1 MSQPREITE
10 TFRLER
16 VLKSSKS
23 AIVFQAVDPRAGNVV
38 AIKLIPPGAPADMK
52 VCQVRFLAAMD
63 ALASLHP
70 PGFPT
75 LLDHGFT
82 PDGSAFLVMEF
93 IAGARIDASTG
104 TSPTRVI
111 RLILEA
117 IESLEKLAERGI
129 AHGNLAPDN
138 LLAIRRGD
146 GEGVKILGFGTA
158 AFQVGTLAGTGLSL
172 VEGAQYAAPERLEPA
187 TAAQE
192 PDWRGDLYS
201 LALTTCELLG
211 AEVAPL
217 DAPAPSVTLPSQVHQ
232 RLVDPVV
239 LRAILEQSLRRNP
252 AARPGSLDEFRQ
264 ALELALFGV
273 NSQQAGL
280 VASDLEEPFGPVVSP
295 APVPPATFV
304 PPPPVAA
311 APASE
316 DVPAQPRKEKERTGP
331 VPIHRR
337 PEIPTQSPGARVTP
351 PEPSPGAWPEETT
364 GPTVQMPAEP
374 EPRAEGTPAPPP
386 VKAQR
391 PAPKRGPGRRVAL
404 WAGLGALVLGVAGA
418 AFLVV
423 QSQRQRA
430 APRLAAAPT
439 RAAALPTSA
448 PQPVAQPNAVIQLQN
463 AEAAIA
469 LGDLVAAR
477 QALDAITPAELEM
490 LSAAEKD
497 RHASLRET
505 YNARVEQTLAR
516 ELNDSLKTG
525 NLRALAETVK
535 GISRQ
540 DEAAFAHNKDLAAAL
555 EDARRVLNV
564 QGLMLKAQRRG
575 DWGEVLDQSTV
586 LASLVPKYTQGA
598 ELREKAASS
607 LEHEAD
613 TLAAGGNYEVALAR
627 LETLRRN
634 FPDRRGLADRI
645 ERIKA
650 DQAADKQLGQVLAG
664 AEQAERD
671 QTPEKGLAALA
682 AATPGPRWE
691 ARFRQARERL
701 TKQLERLDG
710 ASPTVVLTP
719 EVKLEYKKGEP
730 GTISLR
736 IQDDHGVKNARLF
749 ARVEGS
755 VQYAE
760 LPLRPTS
767 GSDYVAQISASFH
780 QNQTLEF
787 YVVASDH
794 SDHTTQLGSAQNP
807 LKLKRKKW
815 SLFGG

>member
-23 AIVFQAVDPRAGNVV
+23 AIVFQAVDPRTSNVV

-52 VCQVRFLAAMD
+52 VCQARFLAAMD
-63 ALASLHP
+63 ALAALHP
-70 PGFPT
+70 AAFPT

-104 TSPTRVI
+104 SPTRVI
-111 RLILEA
+111 RLVLEVT
-117 IESLEKLAERGI
+117 ESLEKLAERGI
-129 AHGNLAPDN
+129 AHGNLSPDN
-138 LLAIRRGD
+138 LFAFRRGD

-158 AFQVGTLAGTGLSL
+158 AFQAGALARTGLSL
-172 VEGAQYAAPERLEPA
+172 IDGAQFAAPERLEPA
-187 TAAQE
+187 TAAQL

-211 AEVAPL
+211 AEAAPL
-217 DAPAPSVTLPSQVHQ
+217 DAPAPSVTLPPQVHQ

-239 LRAILEQSLRRNP
+239 LRAILEQSLRRDP

-273 NSQQAGL
+273 NSAQAGL

-295 APVPPATFV
+295 VIEPPPAT
-304 PPPPVAA
+304 A
-311 APASE
+311 APPLE
-316 DVPAQPRKEKERTGP
+316 DAPAQPKKDKEQTGP

-337 PEIPTQSPGARVTP
+337 PEIPTPP
-351 PEPSPGAWPEETT
+351 PEPSSSPPESPPGAWSGETT
-364 GPTVQMPAEP
+364 GPTVAMAVEA
-374 EPRAEGTPAPPP
+374 EPRAEPTPAP

-391 PAPKRGPGRRVAL
+391 SLPKRGAGRRAAL
-404 WAGLGALVLGVAGA
+404 WTGLGVLVLGA
-418 AFLVV
+418 AAAAVWWV
-423 QSQRQRA
+423 QGHGPRP

-439 RAAALPTSA
+439 RAAALPTTA
-448 PQPVAQPNAVIQLQN
+448 PQPVALPNVVIQLQN

-477 QALDAITPAELEM
+477 QALDAITPSDLEA
-490 LSAAEKD
+490 LSAAEKQ
-497 RHASLRET
+497 RYANLRET
-505 YNARVEQTLAR
+505 YNARVEQTITR
-516 ELNDSLKTG
+516 DLNESLKTG

-535 GISRQ
+535 GISRA
-540 DEAAFAHNKDLAAAL
+540 DEAAFAHNKDLAAAI
-555 EDARRVLNV
+555 EDAKRALNV
-564 QGLMLKAQRRG
+564 QGLMLKAQRRS
-575 DWGEVLDQSTV
+575 DWGEVLEQST
-586 LASLVPKYTQGA
+586 LLTSLVPKYAQGA
-598 ELREKAASS
+598 ELREKAASG
-607 LEHEAD
+607 LEREAD
-613 TLAAGGNYEVALAR
+613 TSAAGGNYEGALAR
-627 LETLRRN
+627 LETLRRSY
-634 FPDRRGLADRI
+634 PDRKGLADRV

-650 DQAADKQLGQVLAG
+650 DQVADKQLAQVLAA

-671 QTPEKGLAALA
+671 QAPEKGLAVLA
-682 AATPGPRWE
+682 VTTSGPRWE
-691 ARFRQARERL
+691 ARFHQARERL
-701 TKQLERLDG
+701 TRQLERLDA
-710 ASPTVVLTP
+710 ASPTLVLTP

-730 GTISLR
+730 GAISVR

-755 VQYAE
+755 VQYTE

-767 GSDYVAQISASFH
+767 GSDYVAPISPGFH
-780 QNQTLEF
+780 QNQTVEF
-787 YVVASDH
+787 YVVASDY
-794 SDHTTQLGSAQNP
+794 SDHTTQLGSAQQP

>member
-23 AIVFQAVDPRAGNVV
+23 AIVFQAVDPRTGNVV

-52 VCQVRFLAAMD
+52 VCQTRFLAAMD
-63 ALASLHP
+63 ALAALHP

-75 LLDHGFT
+75 LFDHGFT

-93 IAGARIDASTG
+93 IAGACIDVSTG
-104 TSPTRVI
+104 SSPTRVI
-111 RLILEA
+111 RLVLEVT
-117 IESLEKLAERGI
+117 ESLEKLAERGI
-129 AHGNLAPDN
+129 AHGNLSPDN
-138 LLAIRRGD
+138 LFAFRRGD

-158 AFQVGTLAGTGLSL
+158 AFQAGALARTGLTL
-172 VEGAQYAAPERLEPA
+172 VDGAQFAAPERLEPA
-187 TAAQE
+187 TAAQL

-211 AEVAPL
+211 AEAAPL
-217 DAPAPSVTLPSQVHQ
+217 DAPTPSVTLPPQVHQ

-239 LRAILEQSLRRNP
+239 LRAILEQSLRRDP

-295 APVPPATFV
+295 TFAPPPPATTA
-304 PPPPVAA
+304 PPF
-311 APASE
+311 E
-316 DVPAQPRKEKERTGP
+316 DAPAQPRKDKEQTGP
-331 VPIHRR
+331 VPIDRR
-337 PEIPTQSPGARVTP
+337 PEIPTPPPGPGVSP
-351 PEPSPGAWPEETT
+351 PESPSGAWPEETT
-364 GPTVQMPAEP
+364 GPTVEMVAEA
-374 EPRAEGTPAPPP
+374 EPRAEAMPAPPI
-386 VKAQR
+386 KAQR
-391 PAPKRGPGRRVAL
+391 SVPKRGSGRRVAV
-404 WAGLGALVLGVAGA
+404 WAGLGVLVLGA
-418 AFLVV
+418 AAAAVWWV
-423 QSQRQRA
+423 QSHRQRP

-439 RAAALPTSA
+439 RAAALPTTA
-448 PQPVAQPNAVIQLQN
+448 PQPVALPNTVIQLQN

-477 QALDAITPAELEM
+477 QALDAITPADLET
-490 LSAAEKD
+490 LSPAEKE
-497 RHASLRET
+497 RHATLRET
-505 YNARVEQTLAR
+505 YNARVEQTLTR
-516 ELNDSLKTG
+516 DLNDSLKTG
-525 NLRALAETVK
+525 NLRALAETMK
-535 GISRQ
+535 GISKA
-540 DEAAFAHNKDLAAAL
+540 DETAFAHNKDLAAAV

-575 DWGEVLDQSTV
+575 DWGEVLEQSTL

-598 ELREKAASS
+598 ELREKAASG
-607 LEHEAD
+607 LEREAD
-613 TLAAGGNYEVALAR
+613 TSAAGGNYEGALAR

-634 FPDRRGLADRI
+634 YPDRRGLAVRI

-650 DQAADKQLGQVLAG
+650 DQAADKQLAQVLAG

-671 QTPEKGLAALA
+671 QAPEKGLAALA
-682 AATPGPRWE
+682 SAAPGPRWE
-691 ARFRQARERL
+691 ARFHQARGRL
-701 TKQLERLDG
+701 TQQLERLDA

-730 GTISLR
+730 GAISVR
-736 IQDDHGVKNARLF
+736 IQDDHGVKDARLF

-755 VQYAE
+755 VQYTE

-780 QNQTLEF
+780 QNQTVEF

-794 SDHTTQLGSAQNP
+794 SDHTTQLGSAQTP